1 VDRCSNIW
9 LARWPERGWCGEVNC
24 ARCPSLGVFGDCKF
38 CFLPPLRRVGIF
50 GSSKKAEGPV
60 DLEGLD
66 SRDTVK
72 EGVVSELSV
81 SEDMVAR
88 V

>member
-1 VDRCSNIW
+1 V
-9 LARWPERGWCGEVNC
+9 
-24 ARCPSLGVFGDCKF
+24 
-38 CFLPPLRRVGIF
+38 
-50 GSSKKAEGPV
+50 SSKKAEGPV